1 MARKVFVD
9 VLANFSAEGQI
20 KPISFQWEDERVY
33 EIDRITDV
41 CRAASLKVGGQGLR
55 YTCMVC
61 GKQTYLFLED
71 NKWFIE
77 GK

>member
-1 MARKVFVD
+1 MARKVYVSVIAKFD
-9 VLANFSAEGQI
+9 TDGKI
-20 KPISFQWEDERVY
+20 TPHSFEWEDERVY
-33 EIDRITDV
+33 EIDEITDV
-41 CRAASLKVGGQGLR
+41 CRAASLKVGGVGFR

-71 NKWFIE
+71 NRWFVE